1 MASRYRIHPG
11 YGVGAYVL
19 GATREIVLTL
29 QDDPEDVDREVDEDG
44 SEHWELELGLVEIR
58 FDADDDGRASWITV
72 SHPDAEIAGLR
83 PIGLPLAKLQEKLRS
98 AGLGPLLLTDEFGDG
113 MSDHEWAGG
122 SLSFWISH
130 GIVES
135 VTVMPFY
142 DPTGE
147 IPLWPLDAARS

>member
-1 MASRYRIHPG
+1 MTSRYRIHPG

-19 GATREIVLTL
+19 GATREQVLAL
-29 QDDPEDVDREVDEDG
+29 QEDPVDVDREFDEA
-44 SEHWELELGLVEIR
+44 EVR

-72 SHPDAEIAGLR
+72 SHPDAEIAGIR
-83 PIGLPLAKLQEKLRS
+83 PIGLPLATLQDKLRS
-98 AGLGPLLLTDEFGDG
+98 AGLGPLILADEFGDG
-113 MSDHEWAGG
+113 MSDHEWPGG

-147 IPLWPLDAARS
+147 IPLWPLDAARG